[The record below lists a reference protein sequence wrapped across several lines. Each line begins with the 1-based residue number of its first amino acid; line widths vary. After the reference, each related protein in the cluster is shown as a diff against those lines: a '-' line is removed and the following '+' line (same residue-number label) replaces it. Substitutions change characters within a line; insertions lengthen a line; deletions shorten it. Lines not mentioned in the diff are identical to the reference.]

1 MKKIAILISF
11 VFIALLTYGA
21 GAFPIRQGSAAY
33 AYSTSAEP
41 LPTSLTS
48 ESPAN
53 IDELRNADDEQIAEW
68 SKLQKFDGRTYNYV
82 TPQKYQA
89 SSPICWAYATA
100 GLAEIS
106 ILREG
111 IAPKETNRTL
121 DFDDEQIA
129 YATKNRKVSLDPL
142 LLTKDD
148 VSEDPNS
155 WLGPGYL
162 KDACLSLA
170 NGYSPI
176 PEQTDGKHEKDMLS
190 DYIAEQVITVDN
202 TQDAIKKAILKYG
215 GVGFSY
221 SSASINDKYMCKHAI
236 YSDHVSVIVGWDDNV
251 DKNLF
256 SPIKPNHNGAWIVKN
271 SWGEQSGADSV
282 NDIYAYYVSY
292 ENTFGVFVA
301 LNMGLRS
308 EYPNIYQYDGD
319 PVSDS
324 SYISDIEASGVIF
337 EAKLS
342 DAKQQE
348 FLDAIQLSFNQDNVD
363 LDISVYKLKNVNP
376 GNVNDRKNIPEQGE
390 PLLTQEAEFPKAG
403 AYIIK
408 LNEKIPLDQGEYF
421 SIVVKDKH
429 GKDIKL
435 VCAIDQHSVND
446 MTYFFQNGEWK
457 SYKYDN
463 SYVYANN
470 TGNKKAA
477 RLRAITKTQDRAH
490 PLDGHDLK
498 YAKIEIDNRLLLYKK
513 NTLQVPAITVV
524 LDGHTLQQ
532 NRDYSVNIT
541 NNMQPGQAT
550 VTITGQNGYSGIRTT
565 MFEIAKPF
573 LPDNVPD
580 NVMTV
585 YNDVTFLED
594 IALPEGWAWIEQNQK
609 LTEKPSMFNIKYEG
623 EDSDCFI
630 NLFSYIWVNRLD
642 QDPPEK
648 QDLSTAQ
655 IEITGHYTYTGEPI
669 IPTVVVMF
677 DGKVLRQNS
686 HYTLSVDNNT
696 NAGIANVTIRGI
708 GLYKGEATI
717 TFAIHQAEWPKQTPQ
732 DRITVSRKAQTLSDI
747 LLNCEGWV
755 WENPELPITSDT
767 FVATAIY
774 NGDDRSNYNNTQMS
788 ITILKEDRKDIATIN
803 ELRLACNSFVYDG
816 EEKKPNV
823 IATDGKIV
831 LEEGID
837 FETAYDSN
845 INAGNGIVTVSGI
858 GDYAGSSTLSFTIE
872 KANRAGFA
880 VDIEGWTYGQHSNL
894 PTASNKREDA
904 EIKYEYCID
913 QYGNYSPSIPT
924 DAGTYYVRG
933 TIAAS
938 QNYTKAVAYK
948 RFTILKA
955 TGTMSATIQDWTF
968 GEPANA
974 PSISSDTNSTSDPTI
989 TYSRL
994 NESVFSSATPTFAD
1008 DYEMKIVLPESKNY
1022 TSCEKIIRFTI
1033 NKAEKPNNVPTT
1045 INASKNTK
1053 TLSDIILPTGWE
1065 WEDPNFTI
1073 SENTTTAKI
1082 VRTDAENYKQSTFV
1096 IELRFVLESE
1106 QPVDKHIATSILW
1119 WGLGIIGGITLV
1131 GTVCWIIS
1139 RRKNQREDK

>member
-1 MKKIAILISF
+1 MKKMAILISF
-11 VFIALLTYGA
+11 VFIALLTFGA
-21 GAFPIRQGSAAY
+21 GAFPIRQESAAY

-53 IDELRNADDEQIAEW
+53 IDELRNADDKQIAEW
-68 SKLQKFDGRTYNYV
+68 AKLQKFDGRKYNYV
-82 TPQKYQA
+82 TPQRNQA

-111 IAPKETNRTL
+111 IAPQETNRTL
-121 DFDDEQIA
+121 DFDDKHLA
-129 YATKNRKVSLDPL
+129 YATKNRKESLDPL

-162 KDACLSLA
+162 KDACLSLT

-176 PEQTDGKHEKDMLS
+176 PEQTDGNHEKDMLS
-190 DYIAEQVITVDN
+190 DYIAEQVITVDG

-221 SSASINDKYMCKHAI
+221 SSASIYDKYMCSHAT
-236 YSDHVSVIVGWDDNV
+236 YSDHVSVIIGWDDNV
-251 DKNLF
+251 SKEKF
-256 SPIKPNHNGAWIVKN
+256 KPATPTKNGAWIVKN
-271 SWGEQSGADSV
+271 SWGERSGADSV

-301 LNMGLRS
+301 LDMGLRS
-308 EYPNIYQYDGD
+308 EYPNIYCYDGD

-342 DAKQQE
+342 DAENQE
-348 FLDAIQLSFNQDNVD
+348 YLDAISLNFSQDDVD
-363 LDISVYKLKNVNP
+363 LEINVYRLNNVNP
-376 GNVNDRKNIPEQGE
+376 GNVNDEQNIPVQGT
-390 PLLTQEAEFPKAG
+390 PLLTQEAKFKKAG
-403 AYIIK
+403 AYIIR
-408 LNEKIPLDQGEYF
+408 LNQEIPLDQGEYF

-435 VCAIDQHSVND
+435 VCAIDQNSVND
-446 MTYFFQNGEWK
+446 MTYFLQKGKWR
-457 SYKYDN
+457 SYKYDD
-463 SYVYANN
+463 SYVYANK
-470 TGNKKAA
+470 TCNKKAA
-477 RLRAITKTQDRAH
+477 RLRAITKTQARAQS
-490 PLDGHDLK
+490 LDERDLK
-498 YAKIEIDNRLLLYKK
+498 YARIEIDNRLMLYKK
-513 NTLQVPAITVV
+513 NTSQIPKITVM
-524 LDGHTLQQ
+524 LAGRILQADK
-532 NRDYSVNIT
+532 DYSVKIA
-541 NNMQPGQAT
+541 NNTLPGQAT
-550 VTITGQNGYSGIRTT
+550 VTIIGKNGYFGTRTT
-565 MFEIAKPF
+565 MFEVAKPF
-573 LPDNVPD
+573 LPDNVPE

-585 YNDVTFLED
+585 YNDIHFLHD
-594 IALPEGWAWIEQNQK
+594 IELPDGWGWVEQDEE
-609 LTEKPSMFNIKYEG
+609 LTEGPRMFDIKYNG
-623 EDSDCFI
+623 VDRDCFI
-630 NLFSYIWVNRLD
+630 SLFSYIWVSRLD
-642 QDPPEK
+642 QDPPDK
-648 QDLSTAQ
+648 QDISSAE
-655 IEITGHYTYTGEPI
+655 IEVRGNYTYTGEPI
-669 IPTVVVMF
+669 IPEIVVTY

-696 NAGIANVTIRGI
+696 NAGTANVTIRGI
-708 GLYKGEATI
+708 GLYKGEATT
-717 TFAIHQAEWPKQTPQ
+717 TFAIQQAEWPKQTPQ
-732 DRITVSRKAQTLSDI
+732 DRITVSRKAQTLRDI
-747 LLNCEGWV
+747 LLDCEGWD

-774 NGDDRSNYNNTQMS
+774 HGSDRSNYSRTK
-788 ITILKEDRKDIATIN
+788 IEIAIVKEDKRDISTIN
-803 ELRLACNSFVYDG
+803 ELGLDCSSFVYDG
-816 EEKKPNV
+816 EVKEPNV
-823 IATDGKIV
+823 IAMDGKFA
-831 LEEGID
+831 LEKGVD
-837 FETAYDSN
+837 FAVSYDSN

-894 PTASNKREDA
+894 PTASNKWEEA

-933 TIAAS
+933 TIVAS

-974 PSISSDTNSTSDPTI
+974 PSISSDTNSTSNPTI

-994 NESVFSSATPTFAD
+994 NESVFSSAIPTFAD

-1033 NKAEKPNNVPTT
+1033 NKAEKPNHVPTT

-1082 VRTDAENYKQSTFV
+1082 VRTDAENYEQSTFV
-1096 IELRFVLESE
+1096 IELRFVLEAE
-1106 QPVDKHIATSILW
+1106 QPADKHITTSILW